1 MTNFEITAKTFNGD
15 SYKLQGLSS
24 TSTVG
29 QLLEKV
35 KEKYSN
41 VNKESIT
48 LVYNGLP
55 ILDQHTP
62 ANYAKTL

>member
-1 MTNFEITAKTFNGD
+1 MTNLEITAKTFNGD

-35 KEKYSN
+35 KEKY
-41 VNKESIT
+41 
-48 LVYNGLP
+48 
-55 ILDQHTP
+55 
-62 ANYAKTL
+62 